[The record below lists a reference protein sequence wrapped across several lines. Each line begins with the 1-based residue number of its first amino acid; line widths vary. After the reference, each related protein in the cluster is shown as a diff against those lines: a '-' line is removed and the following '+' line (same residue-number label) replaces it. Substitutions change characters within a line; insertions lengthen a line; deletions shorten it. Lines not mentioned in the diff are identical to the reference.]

1 MGNVVYLLLGIGKPG
16 KSRDLEKCHFL
27 IRVLVDLI
35 RLLVKIGG
43 GCFPGN
49 GKPAKCRDPEKCHFL
64 NRVLVDLVRL
74 LVKIGGGCFPGIG
87 KSGTLTFPT
96 RPCPSVLSFM
106 SWPSVFQD
114 VVP

>member
-1 MGNVVYLLLGIGKPG
+1 MTLTGMRLADIRKVMTLTGMGNVVYLLLGIGKPG

-27 IRVLVDLI
+27 IRVLVDL
-35 RLLVKIGG
+35 
-43 GCFPGN
+43 
-49 GKPAKCRDPEKCHFL
+49 
-64 NRVLVDLVRL
+64 VRL

-87 KSGTLTFPT
+87 KSGTMTLPT